1 MKFDLLRTEGKARRG
16 RLTFARGEVET
27 PAFMPVG
34 TSATVKALSPEEV
47 A

>member
-1 MKFDLLRTEGKARRG
+1 MTLQFTIHATDGGARS
-16 RLTFARGEVET
+16 GEIATAHGVIRT

-34 TSATVKALSPEEV
+34 TSATVKGMHPE